1 LGRVLFAS
9 YLISI
14 TQTLLL
20 RKKLQPFK
28 NEEDADDDIENGDV
42 DDEDDE
48 NKDSFSL
55 FYDNAVKRLSKN

>member
-1 LGRVLFAS
+1 
-9 YLISI
+9 
-14 TQTLLL
+14 LL

-48 NKDSFSL
+48 NNNSFSL
-55 FYDNAVKRLSKN
+55 FYDMLLNADH